1 MLLRL
6 CQLKSLPLLVLLLWG
21 GCSFL
26 SPEKESADLALPIE
40 SKWFSPDAE
49 NSLVDRDGNSLPHL
63 FYDVD
68 QDKEELST
76 LVNSVIITHMSSSNH
91 YEFDL
96 FSGQRYF
103 SHAYC
108 PQKDVWNQYSS
119 TINKPNFSIGII
131 PGHLDQVGEPL
142 RVILFG
148 GTNKYRIGKV
158 FFEKKV
164 RLVGAFIEQR
174 CLEGDCLVSNTWKSR
189 LVFVGVDP
197 LSTKLESV
205 TDVAGLKSKINWS
218 KSKAILENM
227 EGRDMG
233 AGSHNPY
240 IRIGQLLPLEDAL
253 SYHKKHSIFIT
264 GGEARKIQ
272 KTCHKM
278 YNKFWKLVGQERD
291 EDRPARNITELKAKA
306 KLIDTL
312 KKKKKAIGFS
322 ARLKTFITKYQNEF
336 QTCQKFVYAG
346 NVNKDSDKFWFL
358 NYMAIYFRLHHEGYH
373 FDCRNRSWQKNKYDS
388 LGRPLYDLKKGIESC
403 KDGDY
408 DFAMNFLPNFLKSLV
423 NSESTY
429 FKFVDYDNHAF
440 GTHQKLYSWVKVSA
454 RKFDCSSDSNVEIRK
469 QLKLFPEDS
478 NWKPRDVKDME
489 DEMKIIY

>member
-6 CQLKSLPLLVLLLWG
+6 CQLKSLPFLALLICG

-26 SPEKESADLALPIE
+26 STEKDTADLALPIE
-40 SKWFSPDAE
+40 AKWFASEGDH
-49 NSLVDRDGNSLPHL
+49 SLIDQQGNAQPHL

-68 QDKEELST
+68 QDKEELSP
-76 LVNSVIITHMSSSNH
+76 LVNSVIITNQGSDNH

-96 FSGQRYF
+96 FSGQRTF

-108 PQKDVWNQYSS
+108 SQKDIWNQYSS
-119 TINKPNFSIGII
+119 SIEKPNFSIGII
-131 PGHLDQVGEPL
+131 PGYLDEIGEAQ

-148 GTNKYRIGKV
+148 GSNKYKKWKV

-189 LVFVGVDP
+189 LVFVGIDP
-197 LSTKLESV
+197 SSKKFETV
-205 TDVAGLKSKINWS
+205 TDVTGLKLKMNWS
-218 KSKAILENM
+218 KSKATLENI
-227 EGRDMG
+227 EGRNMG
-233 AGSHNPY
+233 AGSHYPY

-253 SYHKKHSIFIT
+253 SYHKRHSIFIT
-264 GGEARKIQ
+264 AAEANKI
-272 KTCHKM
+272 KRTCHKM
-278 YNKFWKLVGQERD
+278 YDRFWKLVGQERP
-291 EDRPARNITELKAKA
+291 EDHPAATIAELKAKA
-306 KLIDTL
+306 KLIETL

-322 ARLKTFITKYQNEF
+322 ARLKTFINKYQNEF
-336 QTCQKFVYAG
+336 QTCQKFVYSG
-346 NVNKDSDKFWFL
+346 NINKDADKFWFL
-358 NYMAIYFRLHHEGYH
+358 NYMTIYLRLHKEGYY
-373 FDCRNRSWQKNKYDS
+373 FDCRNRSWQKNKNDS

-408 DFAMNFLPNFLKSLV
+408 DFAMNYLPNFLKTLMST
-423 NSESTY
+423 ESSY
-429 FKFVDYDNHAF
+429 FKFVDYDNHTF
-440 GTHQKLYSWVKVSA
+440 GTHQKLYSWVKVSS
-454 RKFDCSSDSNVEIRK
+454 RKFDCRVDPNEEIRK

-478 NWKPRDVKDME
+478 SWKARDVKDIE